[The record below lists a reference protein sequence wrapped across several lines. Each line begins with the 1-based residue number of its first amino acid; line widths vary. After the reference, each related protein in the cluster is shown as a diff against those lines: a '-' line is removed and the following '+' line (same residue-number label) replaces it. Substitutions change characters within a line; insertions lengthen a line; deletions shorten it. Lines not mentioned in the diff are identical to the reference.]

1 MSAASKACGTSPTS
15 CPTGSRSAGTGGSSG
30 PTAASPSGPVARAR
44 SSWASVPLLPPGTP
58 AFHEEIE
65 TRLCRPDGTASPVR
79 VLRRPEAAGA
89 ATWIFRDLGR
99 TGELEAEVLALGRAL
114 REANLELEALRE
126 RARRQRTDLDE
137 VLTVVSH
144 ELRTPVTVVTGYA
157 RLLLSER
164 VGPLNEEQRGFVEE
178 AVKSCRRLNT
188 FIANL
193 LENSRDVEGS
203 APLQVREV
211 SLEPTLESVL
221 ASFKPLLD
229 EHGLLAALD
238 LHPEAPAA
246 RFDPLRI
253 EQVLSN
259 LLENA
264 VKYGRPGGRILLAT
278 RPRTEEGRLVLEVSV
293 SDQGPGVPE
302 PDRERIFERYV
313 RMGERSSAGGLG
325 LGLAI
330 CRRAVEAHGG
340 VIGVTDA
347 QGGGARFWFTL
358 PAASGAGEAGGA
370 SAAES
375 GSGASAAKS
384 GMGAH

>member
-1 MSAASKACGTSPTS
+1 MPGAHERGLEGLRRLADELSDGIAFCQDGRIVWANRRLAE
-15 CPTGSRSAGTGGSSG
+15 RSGRRREELLGKRPEA
-30 PTAASPSGPVARAR
+30 
-44 SSWASVPLLPPGTP
+44 LLPPGAP
-58 AFHEEIE
+58 AFHGELE
-65 TRLCRPDGTASPVR
+65 TRLCRPDGSAGPVR

-89 ATWIFRDLGR
+89 DVWIFRDLGR

-126 RARRQRTDLDE
+126 RVRRQRQDLDE

-164 VGPLNEEQRGFVEE
+164 VGPLNEEQRAFVEE
-178 AVKSCRRLNT
+178 AIKGCRRLNS

-193 LENSRDVEGS
+193 LEDSRDAEGF
-203 APLQVREV
+203 APLQVREA

-221 ASFKPLLD
+221 AGFKPVLD
-229 EHGLLAALD
+229 EHGMAASLD

-264 VKYGRPGGRILLAT
+264 VKYGRPGGRIVLAT
-278 RPRTEEGRLVLEVSV
+278 RPHAQAGRVVLEVSV

-302 PDRERIFERYV
+302 ADRERIFERYV
-313 RMGERSSAGGLG
+313 RMGERSGAGGLG

-347 QGGGARFWFTL
+347 EGGGARFWFTL
-358 PAASGAGEAGGA
+358 PAAD
-370 SAAES
+370 SAAEAADADN
-375 GSGASAAKS
+375 GTGAS
-384 GMGAH
+384 